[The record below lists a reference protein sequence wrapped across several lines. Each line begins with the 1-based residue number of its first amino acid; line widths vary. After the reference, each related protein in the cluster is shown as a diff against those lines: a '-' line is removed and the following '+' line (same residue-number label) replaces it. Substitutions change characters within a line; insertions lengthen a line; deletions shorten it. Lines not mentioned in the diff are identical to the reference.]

1 MYKMGYFQEV
11 AEPIFFPLL
20 TQFSFVRIIPSEEEN
35 IILEGVAVIQLKMI
49 LKISFVWNFG
59 NVKLFG

>member
-20 TQFSFVRIIPSEEEN
+20 TQFSFVRIIPPERGREHDYRRCGQNTVE
-35 IILEGVAVIQLKMI
+35 IDA
-49 LKISFVWNFG
+49 
-59 NVKLFG
+59 